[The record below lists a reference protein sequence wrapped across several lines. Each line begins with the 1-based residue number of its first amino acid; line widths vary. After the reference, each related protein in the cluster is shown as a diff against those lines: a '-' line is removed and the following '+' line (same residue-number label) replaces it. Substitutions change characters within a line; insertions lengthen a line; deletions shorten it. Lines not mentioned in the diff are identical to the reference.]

1 MASSTSKARNCHDNR
16 INDVVKVI
24 SASEKWKHEEVS
36 VSKVESEKV
45 RYGYMKRY
53 EIEFMF
59 GDDKKDY
66 LFSMMDKVKVWKR
79 LFRGEEVREFEDLA
93 NGVSERSV
101 VDVVRVEGPVELRVG
116 GDDEMSLV
124 MPWNTSHTGLKRI
137 LVGEDV
143 TVEVKNAQE
152 VSVFQTSSIGQQA
165 EQNIVAHKEQCN
177 LWFLPCLTCKPLLPV
192 SISGSASVVAFR
204 TRNPSE
210 YITSNLISH
219 DVIEL
224 LPDKCYSRHTHE
236 KQQCPIES
244 LRSRIRLLE
253 RVLKGF
259 LGDRTNRNASGAKLK
274 AKIEA
279 STAFRFQL
287 ELERNIR
294 MNDTRWNTLAEWRT
308 RPTVEHAWFEVLA
321 RIERKRLK
329 PLAVKKIKPFV
340 GVDSSAWSN
349 LMANMSFT
357 KLSSVLVAPEA
368 LTLDVNW

>member
-1 MASSTSKARNCHDNR
+1 MMLTRLNFFLLFISHTIGSKQFNLSHFIYPILTDTFHPQPSLFLT
-16 INDVVKVI
+16 DVVKVI
-24 SASEKWKHEEVS
+24 SANERWKYEDVS
-36 VSKVESEKV
+36 VSKVETEKV

-59 GDDKKDY
+59 GDDNKDY
-66 LFSMMDKVKVWKR
+66 LFSMMEKVRKWKR
-79 LFRGEEVREFEDLA
+79 LLFFKSGGGDDVVEEFEDLA
-93 NGVSERSV
+93 SGVSERSV
-101 VDVVRVEGPVELRVG
+101 VGVVRVEGPVELRVG
-116 GDDEMSLV
+116 GDDEFSLV
-124 MPWNTSHTGLKRI
+124 MPWNASHTGLKRI

-152 VSVFQTSSIGQQA
+152 VSVLQTSNIEQA
-165 EQNIVAHKEQCN
+165 ERSIIAHMEQCN
-177 LWFLPCLTCKPLLPV
+177 LWFLPCLTCKQLLPV
-192 SISGSASVVAFR
+192 RISGSASVVAFR

-253 RVLKGF
+253 KVLKGF
-259 LGDRTNRNASGAKLK
+259 LGDGNNRNASGAKLK

-279 STAFRFQL
+279 STAFRFL
-287 ELERNIR
+287 
-294 MNDTRWNTLAEWRT
+294 
-308 RPTVEHAWFEVLA
+308 
-321 RIERKRLK
+321 KRLK